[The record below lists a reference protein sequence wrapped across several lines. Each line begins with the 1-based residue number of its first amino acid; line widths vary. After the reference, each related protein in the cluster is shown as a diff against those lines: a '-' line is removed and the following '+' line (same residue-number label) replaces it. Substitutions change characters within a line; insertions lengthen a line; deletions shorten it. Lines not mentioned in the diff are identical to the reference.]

1 MPAAYATHGF
11 LPAVGVTPALG
22 RLFGPDEDQPG
33 DPQVVVLSHA
43 LWKRSFGGDGGIL
56 GRRITVDGAPVKVV
70 GVMPAGFDFPEGAEA
85 WVPARED
92 PASTRRGNHRLS
104 VVARLRPDVSV
115 EQARAELE
123 VLMAGWLTRYQGR
136 HAVGEPNHPMLLYPL
151 KGELIGSVQWMLL
164 LLQGAVL
171 FVLLISCANVSN
183 LLLARAEARSREVAI
198 RNALGARRRRLI
210 QQFLTESLLLGAL
223 GGLLGLLLAFWGVNA
238 AVSLL
243 PEGAP
248 RASEIGM
255 NGTVLAVGMLSAL
268 VTSLLFGLAPIVHAR
283 AHALSAALKQGQRT
297 THAPARQRF
306 RRTLVVG
313 ELALAVV
320 LVIGCGLMIRSF
332 VRVSRVELGFR
343 PDHLLTFQIKLPAK
357 TYPDDRQAID
367 FLERAAERLRALP
380 GVQNASVMS
389 GLPPSR
395 RLDANDLY
403 IEGRTPPPPG
413 QGPPWNVDFW
423 QVAGRDYFAT
433 MGIKLLEGRLLDSR
447 DGPDAP
453 GVVVINQTMARRFW
467 PGDSAVGKQIR
478 AGGNPEAELQTI
490 VGVVADVK
498 QQGLDAPTGT
508 ELYFPLGQATQV
520 RGAPRLPA
528 FVVRTQGDPLA
539 LAPAARGA
547 MAELDP
553 QVAVARLM
561 TMDQIMY
568 EAVARPRFLAT
579 LLAVFAGLALI
590 LAAIGIYG
598 LMAYA
603 VAQRTHEIGIR
614 MALGAEP
621 GKVRALVMGQGLLLA
636 AVGTAL
642 GLAGA
647 LVVNRALGKVL
658 SGLLFGVQALD
669 PSTFIAVPIVV
680 VVVAALACFVPAFRA
695 TRIDPV
701 VALRSD

>member
-1 MPAAYATHGF
+1 
-11 LPAVGVTPALG
+11 VLG

-43 LWKRSFGGDGGIL
+43 LWQRSFGGDGEII
-56 GRRITVDGAPVKVV
+56 GRKITVDGVSVKVV

-92 PASTRRGNHRLS
+92 PANTRRGNHRLS
-104 VVARLRPDVSV
+104 VVGRLRPDVTV
-115 EQARAELE
+115 EQARAELK

-136 HAVGEPNHPMLLYPL
+136 HPMGEPNHPMLLYPL

-183 LLLARAEARSREVAI
+183 LRLARAEARSREVAI
-198 RNALGARRRRLI
+198 RNALGARRGRLI

-248 RASEIGM
+248 RANEIGI

-283 AHALSAALKQGQRT
+283 MQALHAALKEGQRT
-297 THAPARQRF
+297 THARARHRF

-332 VRVSRVELGFR
+332 VRVSQVELGFR
-343 PDHLLTFQIKLPAK
+343 PDHLLTFETKLPAK
-357 TYPDDRQAID
+357 AYPDDRQAIT
-367 FLERAAERLRALP
+367 FLERATERLRALP
-380 GVQNASVMS
+380 GVQNATVMK

-413 QGPPWNVDFW
+413 QGAPWNVDFW
-423 QVAGRDYFAT
+423 QIAGRNYFAT
-433 MGIKLLEGRLLDSR
+433 MGIKLLEGRLLDGR
-447 DGPDAP
+447 DGADAP

-467 PGDSAVGKQIR
+467 PGESAIGKQIR
-478 AGGNPEAELQTI
+478 ARGSPEAELQTI

-498 QQGLDAPTGT
+498 QQGLEAPTGT
-508 ELYFPLGQATQV
+508 ELYFPLPQAH
-520 RGAPRLPA
+520 RLGGAPRLPA
-528 FVVRTQGDPLA
+528 FAVRTHGDPLA
-539 LAPAARGA
+539 LAQAVRGA

-553 QVAVARLM
+553 QVAIARLM

-568 EAVARPRFLAT
+568 QAVARPRFLAT
-579 LLAVFAGLALI
+579 LLAVFAALALI

-603 VAQRTHEIGIR
+603 VAQRTHELGIR
-614 MALGAEP
+614 MALGAQP
-621 GKVRALVMGQGLLLA
+621 ASVLRMIMRQGLALAAVGLAVGLLLA
-636 AVGTAL
+636 LAATTVLKGAL
-642 GLAGA
+642 YGAGA
-647 LVVNRALGKVL
+647 ADPIAWAGAAI
-658 SGLLFGVQALD
+658 LLLA
-669 PSTFIAVPIVV
+669 
-680 VVVAALACFVPAFRA
+680 VAAVANLIPARRA
-695 TRIDPV
+695 MLVDPV
-701 VALRSD
+701 RVMRTE